1 MKKLILSA
9 FMLIN
14 LFANDTKIKV
24 YTETYPPFNMEQNG
38 KLTGVSSD
46 ILNAMYQEMG
56 LLKEYKKIKIV
67 PWARGYKIVQKKKNT
82 MLFSTTRSKVRE
94 NLFKWVGPIYTTKQD
109 ILTLSHNDIQIN
121 KLNDLNNYKI
131 GAILGWATTDYL
143 LGHGIKKENIEIYV
157 GKDASKKGFNKLNT
171 NQIDC
176 FIYNQNAIQYDKYLL
191 KILPIN
197 YKAVYRIEQDKL
209 YYAFNKNTDDKIISK
224 WQKAL
229 DKVKSSGKYQT
240 ILNKYNLK

>member
-1 MKKLILSA
+1 MEKLILSA
-9 FMLIN
+9 FIMLN
-14 LFANDTKIKV
+14 LFANDAKIKV

-38 KLTGVSSD
+38 ILTGVSSD

-56 LLKEYKKIKIV
+56 LSKEYQKIKIV
-67 PWARGYKIVQKKKNT
+67 PWARGYKIVQKKKDT
-82 MLFSTTRSKVRE
+82 MLFSTTRSKARE
-94 NLFKWVGPIYTTKQD
+94 TMFKWVGPIYTTKQD
-109 ILTLSHNDIQIN
+109 ILALNYNNVKID
-121 KLNDLNNYKI
+121 KLDDLNNYKV

-143 LGHGIKKENIEIYV
+143 LNHGVKKENIEIYV
-157 GKDASKKGFNKLNT
+157 GKDASNKGFNKLNT

-191 KILPIN
+191 KVLASN
-197 YKAVYRIEQDKL
+197 YKTVYRIEQDKL

-229 DKVKSSGKYQT
+229 DKVKKSGKYQT